1 MANQIHN
8 CGMYIDEILTEDEET
23 SGTDATKVF
32 DKMFDNPEEKLDK
45 IFKEVWKNE

>member
-8 CGMYIDEILTEDEET
+8 CGMYIDEILAEEDDRSGKET
-23 SGTDATKVF
+23 AKAF
-32 DKMFDNPEEKLDK
+32 DRMFDNPEEKLDK